1 MSLNRTY
8 QNKKDYRITI
18 SNCLIQ
24 DCIVAANEIC
34 EVLNLKGLCHSGF
47 FLTQSRASFGEY
59 KINLLIWST
68 KNRDRAL
75 RVSRL
80 FGTIFAGSQ

>member
-1 MSLNRTY
+1 MNRTY

-24 DCIVAANEIC
+24 DCIVAVNEIC
-34 EVLNLKGLCHSGF
+34 EVLNLKGLCHSDF

-59 KINLLIWST
+59 RIHIICSGVK

-75 RVSRL
+75 R
-80 FGTIFAGSQ
+80 